1 MEEYTQITLD
11 MWMQWKEDI
20 RRKLQETAGNFVYI
34 GYRLRQ
40 IRDSGML
47 RDQEDCENIFDFA
60 KKEYGLDRSTVSR
73 FMAINEKYSE
83 GGYSIELQ
91 EKYRGFGQSQLAEML
106 TLPDSEIELITENMT
121 VKEIRELKSFS
132 KQEEA
137 FMNAPEEEEQT
148 VPFPEEE
155 PEGQAV
161 PFPEEETQ
169 EEAKQAAGADNMPE
183 WTPLQKC
190 IIDFFKD
197 KKELLKRV
205 AENIDDEKAVSEMLA
220 PSGVAVHSFSG
231 VFILMYDYSKG
242 VKYKKLG
249 FGQYDMTWEEF
260 IAEIDAVFIRGQA
273 WNIDNVINQVYGEKA
288 SPKSCQPAEP
298 EVWEEKQVSE
308 SVQKGG
314 ESDQIG
320 AENDQ
325 KEAESVPEGAESD
338 QNVSESVRNE
348 LETAEE
354 PCATSHSESE
364 GHQDLL
370 PEDKQVKLESRW
382 SIGRMKTIQN
392 RYDSML
398 HEAEMIKD
406 MLGERDWRG
415 AKGMAEALARKAS
428 RMMEEDWEE
437 LKEALDALRED

>member
-106 TLPDSEIELITENMT
+106 TLPDLEIELITENMT

-137 FMNAPEEEEQT
+137 FMNEPEAPED
-148 VPFPEEE
+148 
-155 PEGQAV
+155 PEGEQEGRCQEAV
-161 PFPEEETQ
+161 
-169 EEAKQAAGADNMPE
+169 EEAGEDSRKAAGADNMPE

-197 KKELLKRV
+197 KKDLLKRV

-249 FGQYDMTWEEF
+249 FGQYDMTWEGF
-260 IAEIDAVFIRGQA
+260 IAEIDEVFIHGQP
-273 WNIDNVINQVYGEKA
+273 WDIDNAMKQVYGEKA
-288 SPKSCQPAEP
+288 EKKASTTACQPAKP
-298 EVWEEKQVSE
+298 VDVWEEKPVPE
-308 SVQKGG
+308 SVRKEA

-320 AENDQ
+320 AESDQ
-325 KEAESVPEGAESD
+325 KEAESVQEGAESD
-338 QNVSESVRNE
+338 QNVPESVRNE
-348 LETAEE
+348 PETEGEPRAASQQEE
-354 PCATSHSESE
+354 
-364 GHQDLL
+364 QDPLMG
-370 PEDKQVKLESRW
+370 E
-382 SIGRMKTIQN
+382 IQR
-392 RYDSML
+392 RYDGML
-398 HEAEMIKD
+398 KLCRGILEDLGNREFNLVREQARRLLDMAVLMASEEEADIE
-406 MLGERDWRG
+406 
-415 AKGMAEALARKAS
+415 
-428 RMMEEDWEE
+428 
-437 LKEALDALRED
+437 EALDALLED